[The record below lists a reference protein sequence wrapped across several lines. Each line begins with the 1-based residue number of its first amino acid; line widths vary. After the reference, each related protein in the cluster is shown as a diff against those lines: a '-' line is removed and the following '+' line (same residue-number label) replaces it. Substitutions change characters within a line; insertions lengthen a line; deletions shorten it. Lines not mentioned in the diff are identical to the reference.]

1 MSTQGEQLFD
11 IHNQRPPMS
20 AAERKVTFVV
30 VVVVFSNTQ
39 YKGC

>member
-20 AAERKVTFVV
+20 ATERKVTFVV
-30 VVVVFSNTQ
+30 VVVFANTQ
-39 YKGC
+39 YKGY